1 MPITESIWLGWLQ
14 ATKCPNKSIRLI
26 FAHTVLLE
34 YFQVYEAC
42 LPIVSLAQE
51 TARKL
56 TSVMMT
62 LVLPVFKP
70 TVGSEDLPFPRVLTF
85 L

>member
-1 MPITESIWLGWLQ
+1 MPKQINQID
-14 ATKCPNKSIRLI
+14 

-34 YFQVYEAC
+34 HFQVYEAC

-51 TARKL
+51 TGRKL